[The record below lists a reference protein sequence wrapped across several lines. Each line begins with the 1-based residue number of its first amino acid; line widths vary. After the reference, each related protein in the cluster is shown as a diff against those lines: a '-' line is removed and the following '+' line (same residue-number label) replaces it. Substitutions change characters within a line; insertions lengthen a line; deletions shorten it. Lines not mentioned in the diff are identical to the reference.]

1 MEQLIRTAWRSLSDF
16 KFQVVGT
23 KKSFGLVHL
32 LASFKCRLC
41 WRVALAVFFG
51 IVVVEAVIL
60 IPLARDYERDLLVRL
75 DHVGLATIRSGFLSN
90 SHFKTRDLLII
101 GGALTRHSKIR
112 GGALY
117 KPDGSL
123 LGTFGEALGLTL
135 TDVED
140 AAKSSARRTGDDR
153 YEVFWPMATTG
164 LPYGVIGRLD
174 AAWIRGEVN
183 AFIWRI
189 VGLVL
194 LISAVVTSVT
204 LMSVGRLVITPMLN
218 LHRNLLAAGNDAAHP
233 ERYELRDA
241 RTDELG
247 DIFAAFNGM
256 LKHIARNIKDL
267 RGREVALN
275 HANQRLEFRIAER
288 TDALTKNKAR
298 IRAVVDNVS
307 DGIITIDK
315 RGIIEMFNPAAA
327 RIFGYAATE
336 LIGEN
341 ISILMPE
348 LRRSEHDVFVGSYLK
363 TGKAKIIGAVREVVG
378 RHKDG
383 STFPL
388 ELEVTEM
395 RLGERR
401 MFTVILRDITE
412 MRRAQEQIES
422 LTTFSS
428 ENPNPVMRVA
438 GDGELLYAN
447 NASYEIS
454 GLLTGPARK
463 TLNETLDKVVR
474 ESFNDAAHN
483 EIDFVSGDHIYNFTI
498 MPVEGAS
505 YVNVY
510 GRDITKRK
518 EAEQRIEHLA
528 YYDQLTDLPNRTL
541 LDDRLRQALAAA
553 RRRDEMLAVMFL
565 DLDNFSEVNDTLG
578 HAAGDEVLT
587 AVAARVT
594 TAVRTSD
601 TVARLGGDEFAIIQ
615 TNVTDTDSASIL
627 AEKIMT
633 AVNEPLAVAGQTL
646 RITAT
651 IGIAFY
657 PSDGK
662 TVSELLQKA
671 DIALF
676 EGKATGRESHR
687 FFTPEMELELQDRI
701 ELEHEL
707 RQALERSEFLLHYQ
721 PQIEIATGRIVGV
734 EALVRWQHPKRGMVS
749 PAEFISAAETSGLIR
764 PLGDWVLKAACL
776 QVRAWQ
782 DEGWPLRVAVNLSGV
797 QLQGSDLVG
806 SVEGALEDAGIG
818 PELLEL
824 EITETIMLRDDVDEV
839 LARLSRLGTLISVDD
854 FGTGY
859 GSLTYLRRFPISKIK
874 VDQSFIKTMMS
885 NQDDAEIVRAVVGL
899 GRSLNMLVIAEG
911 VETED
916 QLAFLKEINCD
927 EVQGYYF
934 SPPLPPDQID
944 ELLSQGKFPLVT

>member
-1 MEQLIRTAWRSLSDF
+1 MPSLI
-16 KFQVVGT
+16 
-23 KKSFGLVHL
+23 
-32 LASFKCRLC
+32 
-41 WRVALAVFFG
+41 
-51 IVVVEAVIL
+51 
-60 IPLARDYERDLLVRL
+60 
-75 DHVGLATIRSGFLSN
+75 
-90 SHFKTRDLLII
+90 
-101 GGALTRHSKIR
+101 
-112 GGALY
+112 
-117 KPDGSL
+117 
-123 LGTFGEALGLTL
+123 TL
-135 TDVED
+135 H
-140 AAKSSARRTGDDR
+140 
-153 YEVFWPMATTG
+153 
-164 LPYGVIGRLD
+164 GVIWD
-174 AAWIRGEVN
+174 
-183 AFIWRI
+183 
-189 VGLVL
+189 
-194 LISAVVTSVT
+194 S
-204 LMSVGRLVITPMLN
+204 P
-218 LHRNLLAAGNDAAHP
+218 
-233 ERYELRDA
+233 
-241 RTDELG
+241 
-247 DIFAAFNGM
+247 
-256 LKHIARNIKDL
+256 
-267 RGREVALN
+267 
-275 HANQRLEFRIAER
+275 
-288 TDALTKNKAR
+288 
-298 IRAVVDNVS
+298 
-307 DGIITIDK
+307 
-315 RGIIEMFNPAAA
+315 
-327 RIFGYAATE
+327 
-336 LIGEN
+336 
-341 ISILMPE
+341 
-348 LRRSEHDVFVGSYLK
+348 
-363 TGKAKIIGAVREVVG
+363 
-378 RHKDG
+378 
-383 STFPL
+383 
-388 ELEVTEM
+388 
-395 RLGERR
+395 
-401 MFTVILRDITE
+401 
-412 MRRAQEQIES
+412 
-422 LTTFSS
+422 
-428 ENPNPVMRVA
+428 
-438 GDGELLYAN
+438 
-447 NASYEIS
+447 
-454 GLLTGPARK
+454 
-463 TLNETLDKVVR
+463 
-474 ESFNDAAHN
+474 
-483 EIDFVSGDHIYNFTI
+483 YNFTI

-633 AVNEPLAVAGQTL
+633 AVNVPLAVAGQTL

-721 PQIEIATGRIVGV
+721 PQIEVATGRIVGV

-749 PAEFISAAETSGLIR
+749 PAEFISVAETSGLIR

-782 DEGWPLRVAVNLSGV
+782 DEGRPLRVAVNLSGV

-818 PELLEL
+818 AALLEL
-824 EITETIMLRDDVDEV
+824 EITETIMLREDVDEV
-839 LARLSRLGTLISVDD
+839 LDRLCRLGTLISVDD

-934 SPPLPPDQID
+934 SPPPCLRIKLTNFSPRASF
-944 ELLSQGKFPLVT
+944 LW